1 LDNIASRRIIEAL
14 VTRAY
19 FQLVLVAW
27 GEDGSRVASLA
38 VHGNHE
44 VRLIERL
51 PTASGVGPRVWIDL
65 FERDTGAS
73 IETRACSDDL
83 EAAVTAAE
91 QLIARAI
98 ELDEADRSK
107 E

>member
-1 LDNIASRRIIEAL
+1 LDNSPNRRVVEAL

-19 FQLVLVAW
+19 FQLILVPW
-27 GEDGSRVASLA
+27 GEDGSRAASLA
-38 VHGNHE
+38 GHGNHE

-51 PTASGVGPRVWIDL
+51 AADSSGGPQMWVDL
-65 FERDTGAS
+65 SERDAGAS
-73 IETRACSDDL
+73 IETRACGDDL

-91 QLIARAI
+91 HLIVRAMQ
-98 ELDEADRSK
+98 LDEAARSH

>member
-1 LDNIASRRIIEAL
+1 LDNSPNRRVVEAL

-19 FQLVLVAW
+19 FQLILVSW
-27 GEDGSRVASLA
+27 GADGSRSASLA

-44 VRLIERL
+44 VRLIERR
-51 PTASGVGPRVWIDL
+51 PAESGGGPQMWIDL
-65 FERDTGAS
+65 FQRDTGAS
-73 IETRACSDDL
+73 IEMRACRDDL

-91 QLIARAI
+91 HLIARAMQ
-98 ELDEADRSK
+98 LDAAARSK